1 MSKKAVV
8 KIGADVKEAKD
19 GINKITE
26 ELNKLSKSAQ
36 ESSFSKLS
44 KSVAAFGTT
53 FKLATDAV
61 KKVNESIK
69 ENIELSRKQQQAE
82 TQLAAAA
89 KNNPYLTEASVIQ
102 LKKYAGEL
110 QSISTIG
117 DEELLPM
124 MAQLASAGR
133 TQEEIQNIMSAAL
146 NVSANGAMSLESA
159 VKNLNKTFSGLSGE
173 LGESV
178 PAIKNLTKEELQNGK
193 AVEVL
198 ANQYKGISETVSE
211 QTGGWQKYK
220 NSLGDFKEVLG
231 TGWADLQNS
240 VGNVLSGFFDKITSK
255 MKVAKDKA
263 EEFKA
268 SLNLIAENNSDNAT
282 TATIQ
287 SEIDLL
293 TQQNEKYEQY
303 QKVLTTSKKD
313 FIAGEKEKQAEL
325 QKTYDELLDMQQ
337 EYVLSNQNINDG
349 VNDIVANAE
358 FLNEE
363 FLKIHPEML
372 EVEKQLEAQKK
383 AVKNASKEYET
394 LNEECYT
401 LGYTYDTLSKRI
413 ESNKTRIEE
422 LNPKLKEATEAA
434 KAQAEADEA
443 DAKAKEA
450 QKKAEEEAADKL
462 KKRNE
467 LREQYNK
474 TLEKTQSQIE
484 ARRQLNETI
493 TEEEEAQLMLNAAT
507 QAYINMYSDPAFD
520 RSQTKSGMWEGEQ
533 EQREQIKTLAEKAKV
548 AVEIEDLK
556 KKSDEIL
563 AEATK
568 YVSKDSDTKLSD
580 SIKAEIDAL
589 QLYMSEQELTTDQYE
604 ALTQK
609 KIELEKLF
617 TDVVNKE
624 NEERTNKEREHIAQ
638 LMADMSQYVDQ
649 FANITNGITALVR
662 KNNDQ
667 ENEEALTALS
677 EQYTNGI
684 ISYEEYCEKK
694 KALDKKAAQEEYKLK
709 MWEWTASFLQAT
721 ANIAQGVAK
730 ALAEGGPYAGPI
742 LAALIGA
749 SGAVQIATITA
760 NKPKPPSFATGGIVP
775 GNSYSGDKVQA
786 NVNSGE
792 MILNAQQQA
801 NLWKMANSAT
811 GGGGAVV
818 NMPVTIENNASDAV
832 SASAELSSEGLVI
845 MVNKIVNSQMAA
857 GKYNKSMDIAQSRRR
872 GLEIQ

>member
-69 ENIELSRKQQQAE
+69 ENIELSRKQQQTE

-89 KNNPYLTEASVIQ
+89 KNNPYLTEVSVIQ

-363 FLKIHPEML
+363 FLKMHPEML

-383 AVKNASKEYET
+383 AVKNAVKEYET

-413 ESNKTRIEE
+413 ESNKTV
-422 LNPKLKEATEAA
+422 LK
-434 KAQAEADEA
+434 
-443 DAKAKEA
+443 
-450 QKKAEEEAADKL
+450 
-462 KKRNE
+462 N
-467 LREQYNK
+467 
-474 TLEKTQSQIE
+474 
-484 ARRQLNETI
+484 
-493 TEEEEAQLMLNAAT
+493 
-507 QAYINMYSDPAFD
+507 
-520 RSQTKSGMWEGEQ
+520 
-533 EQREQIKTLAEKAKV
+533 
-548 AVEIEDLK
+548 
-556 KKSDEIL
+556 
-563 AEATK
+563 
-568 YVSKDSDTKLSD
+568 
-580 SIKAEIDAL
+580 
-589 QLYMSEQELTTDQYE
+589 
-604 ALTQK
+604 
-609 KIELEKLF
+609 
-617 TDVVNKE
+617 
-624 NEERTNKEREHIAQ
+624 
-638 LMADMSQYVDQ
+638 
-649 FANITNGITALVR
+649 
-662 KNNDQ
+662 
-667 ENEEALTALS
+667 
-677 EQYTNGI
+677 
-684 ISYEEYCEKK
+684 
-694 KALDKKAAQEEYKLK
+694 
-709 MWEWTASFLQAT
+709 
-721 ANIAQGVAK
+721 
-730 ALAEGGPYAGPI
+730 
-742 LAALIGA
+742 
-749 SGAVQIATITA
+749 
-760 NKPKPPSFATGGIVP
+760 
-775 GNSYSGDKVQA
+775 
-786 NVNSGE
+786 
-792 MILNAQQQA
+792 
-801 NLWKMANSAT
+801 
-811 GGGGAVV
+811 
-818 NMPVTIENNASDAV
+818 
-832 SASAELSSEGLVI
+832 
-845 MVNKIVNSQMAA
+845 
-857 GKYNKSMDIAQSRRR
+857 
-872 GLEIQ
+872 